1 MTGEHES
8 IRTMT
13 VRAWAA
19 LMPEERALPK
29 LPTVFALLAAPRGTA
44 PRYAPS
50 DARRKGGRDAG
61 RPAAGRNFRPAQKKG
76 RGR

>member
-1 MTGEHES
+1 M
-8 IRTMT
+8 
-13 VRAWAA
+13 
-19 LMPEERALPK
+19 EENQSEELK
-29 LPTVFALLAAPRGTA
+29 IMPRGTA

-76 RGR
+76 RAR